1 MEKLQ
6 RKFGKLPATLGYVII
21 TVFAYFLLSIIIM
34 AQINGVDKIYSVTS
48 NSMANIGSVLSTII
62 YMISASL
69 LYPTLFLLVAGF
81 VFTVIYAGAFC
92 AEWLERVKLKHC
104 SAGDLPSVIASG
116 NSADVLPH
124 RVKNYIVTLRNIL
137 NKRNHIYEDKNTQ
150 NIQVENLVQESTIN
164 WFKSMDRLRIM
175 VRLGPSLGLMGTLI
189 PMGTGLA
196 SLGTGDMARLS
207 SDLVIAFTTTV
218 VGLAIGMTAYSI
230 YTIKR
235 RWIEEDIKNME
246 IATEI
251 LVPRLTAMES
261 SLTEKEINQ
270 P

>member
-1 MEKLQ
+1 M
-6 RKFGKLPATLGYVII
+6 I
-21 TVFAYFLLSIIIM
+21 
-34 AQINGVDKIYSVTS
+34 D
-48 NSMANIGSVLSTII
+48 IGSLLSTII
-62 YMISASL
+62 YLISSSL

-81 VFTVIYAGAFC
+81 LFTVIYAGAFS
-92 AEWLERVKLKHC
+92 AEWLERARLKRC
-104 SAGDLPSVIASG
+104 PAGELPDLIVNSSSAGSSSGKENSEEKHASI
-116 NSADVLPH
+116 LPH
-124 RVKNYIVTLRNIL
+124 RV
-137 NKRNHIYEDKNTQ
+137 RNHIAQLRLILKGDKHSDAQ
-150 NIQVENLVQESTIN
+150 IENLVQESTLN
-164 WFKSMDRLRIM
+164 WWKSMDRLRIM

-218 VGLAIGMTAYSI
+218 VGLAIGMTAYCI

-246 IATEI
+246 LATE
-251 LVPRLTAMES
+251 LLTSELPDIELAAVAKES
-261 SLTEKEINQ
+261 GR